1 VKPLTAQQIIALL
14 EERGWY
20 EDRQKGSHKIFKNWN
35 DPLKHT
41 VVPFHKG
48 KTLPPG
54 TQRAIMRDAEITPD
68 EF

>member
-1 VKPLTAQQIIALL
+1 MLPREHTFSESQ
-14 EERGWY
+14 
-20 EDRQKGSHKIFKNWN
+20 SHKIFKNWS

-54 TQRAIMRDAEITPD
+54 TQRAIMRDAGISPD
-68 EF
+68 EL

>member
-1 VKPLTAQQIIALL
+1 MKGLTAGELIAMR

-20 EDRQKGSHKIFKNWN
+20 EARRKGSHRIFKNWSH
-35 DPLKHT
+35 PGKFT

-54 TQRAIMRDAEITPD
+54 TQRAIMRDADILPTD
-68 EF
+68 L

>member
-1 VKPLTAQQIIALL
+1 MKALTANQMIALL
-14 EERGWY
+14 VVRGWY
-20 EDRQKGSHKIFKNWN
+20 EARQSGSHKIFKNWN

-54 TQRAIMRDAEITPD
+54 TQRAIMRDAGIAPD
-68 EF
+68 EL